1 MSAAA
6 EAATIHPVT
15 ADLIAAAQRYRDR
28 SASRAA
34 WPPEDVQLLADVL
47 VDLDED
53 VCRDVADR
61 HERAP
66 HLAFENDVARSYDRT
81 KREVRELFDELT
93 AAGFAVAPWLR
104 PGQPYHDSR
113 ELVAHV
119 RATRTIRVLLT
130 RDAHG
135 PTAATGFH
143 PLREPAGVNV
153 GGVELA
159 HNDLVRAVHDL
170 VGHVMA
176 GTGFGAAGELKA
188 AYCQMALHS
197 TDVRRVLFAEHVAQ
211 TCWFYFGPHLRD
223 GAGRLLRP
231 GERGY
236 VPPHGRPY
244 PEQKVYAAATEDLEG
259 FRRMF
264 VEAA

>member
-1 MSAAA
+1 V
-6 EAATIHPVT
+6 E
-15 ADLIAAAQRYRDR
+15 
-28 SASRAA
+28 
-34 WPPEDVQLLADVL
+34 LLADVV

-53 VCRDVADR
+53 VCRDIADR
-61 HERAP
+61 YERAP
-66 HLAFENDVARSYDRT
+66 HLAFESDVATSYDRT
-81 KREVRELFDELT
+81 KREVRELFDDLV
-93 AAGFAVAPWLR
+93 AAGFAVEPWLR
-104 PGQPYHDSR
+104 PGQPYRDSR
-113 ELVAHV
+113 ELAARV

-130 RDAHG
+130 KDAHG
-135 PTAATGFH
+135 PTAATGPH
-143 PLREPAGVNV
+143 PLRDPAGVAV

-176 GTGFGAAGELKA
+176 GTGFGPAGELKA

-197 TDVRRVLFAEHVAQ
+197 ADVRRVLFTEHVAQ

-223 GAGRLLRP
+223 GAGRLRRP

-236 VPPHGRPY
+236 VPPHARPY
-244 PEQKVYAAATEDLEG
+244 PEQKVYAAASEDLEA